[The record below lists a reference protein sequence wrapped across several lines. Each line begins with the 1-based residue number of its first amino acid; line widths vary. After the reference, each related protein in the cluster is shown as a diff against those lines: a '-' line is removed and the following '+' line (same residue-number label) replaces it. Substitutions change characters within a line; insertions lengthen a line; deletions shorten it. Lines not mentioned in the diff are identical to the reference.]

1 MNRVLLDNS
10 QMSYWRLHYRL
21 IWATKQ
27 RLPLI
32 NPVEEAIIR
41 ESIEMTAARM
51 KMMVHAIG
59 SVEDHIHVAISIPPT
74 VSIAEAVGRLKGG
87 SSHLIGQR
95 STGKGSFAWQ
105 SEYGALSLTDRALP
119 TVIRYV
125 LDQKQHHAEYSLIV
139 GLERIEHPR

>member
-10 QMSYWRLHYRL
+10 LMSYWRLHYHL

-41 ESIEMTAARM
+41 ESIQMTAARM

-59 SVEDHIHVAISIPPT
+59 SVEDHIHVATSIPPT

-87 SSHLIGQR
+87 SSHLISQR

-105 SEYGALSLTDRALP
+105 SECGALSLTDRALP
-119 TVIRYV
+119 TVIR
-125 LDQKQHHAEYSLIV
+125 
-139 GLERIEHPR
+139 